1 ISIGSRSVDRA
12 EVYLRLLKSSRFWS
26 FGVSCYQSPLRIFP
40 RRTYRCGLAQT
51 KKNNWPTVDNFI
63 MLLRRKIEE
72 DPAHAVYLQ
81 TVRGTEYK
89 FVAFGWAE
97 KAGET
102 GVGDVLRMDG
112 QC

>member
-1 ISIGSRSVDRA
+1 MEFLVINPHFVFFRKELIA
-12 EVYLRLLKSSRFWS
+12 AAW
-26 FGVSCYQSPLRIFP
+26 P
-40 RRTYRCGLAQT
+40 RRRKTTGR
-51 KKNNWPTVDNFI
+51 TVDNFI

-72 DPAHAVYLQ
+72 DPVYLQ